1 MLTIFNHNPVGDVD
15 YTISISGHSGILKG
29 VFRKQTK
36 QTAVPPGWL
45 HLFIKTKP
53 PKALGDIDV

>member
-1 MLTIFNHNPVGDVD
+1 MTLTIFDHRPVEDVG

-29 VFRKQTK
+29 VFRKTK

-53 PKALGDIDV
+53 PEALGDIDV